1 MAERVN
7 QHKNPIIGSNIK
19 RLRNERHLRAV
30 DVIAK
35 LNLLG
40 VDISTGTFCKV
51 ESGLNNPS
59 VDLLMKL
66 TEIFQCDYN
75 EFFKTE

>member
-1 MAERVN
+1 MAERIN
-7 QHKNPIIGSNIK
+7 QHKNPIVGANIK
-19 RLRNERHLRAV
+19 RLRTEQNLRAI

-40 VDISTGTFCKV
+40 IDISTGTFCKI

-75 EFFKTE
+75 EFFKIY